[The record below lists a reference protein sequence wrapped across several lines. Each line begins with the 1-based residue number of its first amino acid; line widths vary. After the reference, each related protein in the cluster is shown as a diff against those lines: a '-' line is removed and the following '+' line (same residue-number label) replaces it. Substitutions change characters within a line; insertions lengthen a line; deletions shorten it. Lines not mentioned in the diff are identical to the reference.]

1 MPRQLLS
8 WTTRLQP
15 LQCVPHKLQWW
26 STHSPAPA
34 VSYAALAP
42 IVCVPHQHQWWSA
55 SVPRQQ
61 RATPRQLLQCTPHQP
76 QLGST
81 SLRRQRGATH
91 RQRPAPVTEKSSPAP
106 VGSLQQSLRQFVEA
120 QFGAQSVRSS
130 MCRLSVC
137 QLPMLSVKTSCQPAP
152 AVVRS
157 TQDQDHVAPL
167 ECGPSSGSQVRA
179 STVFSTCP
187 FRLAFSLSHVR
198 NSPRRANCCAHLGR
212 PMESWPGLIRATAP
226 T

>member
-1 MPRQLLS
+1 M
-8 WTTRLQP
+8 
-15 LQCVPHKLQWW
+15 
-26 STHSPAPA
+26 
-34 VSYAALAP
+34 SYAALAP

-76 QLGST
+76 LLGST

-106 VGSLQQSLRQFVEA
+106 VVSLQQSLRQFVEA

-137 QLPMLSVKTSCQPAP
+137 QLSMLSVKTSCQPAP
-152 AVVRS
+152 GVVRS
-157 TQDQDHVAPL
+157 TQDQDHVAPFGVWSIQRVTGASINGFL
-167 ECGPSSGSQVRA
+167 YVSIQTCILIEPRQKFATPSQLLCTSWPSHGV
-179 STVFSTCP
+179 
-187 FRLAFSLSHVR
+187 LAGTHQSHSSDIIDVL
-198 NSPRRANCCAHLGR
+198 LGR
-212 PMESWPGLIRATAP
+212 RDRA
-226 T
+226 